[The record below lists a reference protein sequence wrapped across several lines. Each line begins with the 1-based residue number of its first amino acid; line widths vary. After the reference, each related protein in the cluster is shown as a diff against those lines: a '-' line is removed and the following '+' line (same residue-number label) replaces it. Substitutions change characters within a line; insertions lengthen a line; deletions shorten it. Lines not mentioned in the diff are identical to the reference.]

1 MEGVCSALTSARGD
15 FDIAAIEYAASVM
28 RYDIIDMVS
37 KAGSGHPGGSL
48 SAADIVATLYLSGI
62 MNLDAGNLDDPDR
75 DRFILSKGHAAP
87 VLYAV
92 LAQMGVIDR
101 AELSSLRKLHS
112 RLQGH
117 PDCLK
122 LPGVEVSTGSLG
134 QGLSIAA
141 GMALGL
147 AMDKG
152 EDAPTVFC
160 LVGDGESQEG
170 QIWEAAEFAS
180 HYKLGNLVAILDC
193 NNLQIDGRVS
203 DVMGIAPAEER
214 WAAFGWKTLSV
225 DGHDVAALCDV
236 LAEAKAHAGQPTM
249 VIAHTVKGKG
259 VSFMEDQAG
268 WHGKAPDA
276 EQTAQALEELEQ
288 AMDAAKGKLGDI
300 DVR

>member
-1 MEGVCSALTSARGD
+1 MTSARGD

-62 MNLDAGNLDDPDR
+62 MNLDAGKLDDPDR

-134 QGLSIAA
+134 QGLSISA

-147 AMDKG
+147 VMDKG
-152 EDAPTVFC
+152 DDAPTVFC